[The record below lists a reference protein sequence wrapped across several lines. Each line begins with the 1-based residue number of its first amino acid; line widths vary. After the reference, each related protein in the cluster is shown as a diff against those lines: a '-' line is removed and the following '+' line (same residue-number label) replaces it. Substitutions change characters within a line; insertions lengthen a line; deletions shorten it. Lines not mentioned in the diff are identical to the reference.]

1 MHDNNETK
9 TQFKKLKLAFNCNVA
24 ALWETALCRRSSV
37 YLKKQKCYFFKKK
50 IRSNVCRN
58 VKWFS
63 VRGSRHEEKRI
74 LESLMGKTQ
83 TAKPVKYK
91 KTANIVRCNRY
102 SPF

>member
-9 TQFKKLKLAFNCNVA
+9 TQFKMLKLAFNCNVA
-24 ALWETALCRRSSV
+24 ALWETALCHRSSV
-37 YLKKQKCYFFKKK
+37 YLRKHNVTFLKKK

-63 VRGSRHEEKRI
+63 VQGSRHKEKRI
-74 LESLMGKTQ
+74 LESLLGKTQ
-83 TAKPVKYK
+83 TAEPVKYK

-102 SPF
+102 SPV